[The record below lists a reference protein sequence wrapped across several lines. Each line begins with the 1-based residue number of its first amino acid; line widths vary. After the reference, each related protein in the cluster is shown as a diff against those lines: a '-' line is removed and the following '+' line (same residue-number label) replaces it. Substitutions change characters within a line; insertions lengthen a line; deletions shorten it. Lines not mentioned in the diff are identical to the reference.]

1 MSGKKLQWHTS
12 VVQLAG
18 ENVMVTV
25 SLKVK
30 CHENPLMVTVIE
42 QNAGLHAVSDEMQ
55 SVHVCMAGKLGN
67 DRLA

>member
-30 CHENPLMVTVIE
+30 CHENPLMAVIE
-42 QNAGLHAVSDEMQ
+42 QNAGLHVVSDEMQ